1 MPPLVSTLE
10 RVSPKPRLIPQQK
23 VLLVDQEA
31 ADRERYAQH
40 LRDRGLRVRACS
52 SYEEGEQ
59 CLVRERFDLVIVDQG
74 GPAFE
79 GKVVAARAMMKDRR
93 VPVLVTTRHHH
104 MAAYMEAMQLGAADY
119 LEKPIPVHEFLWRI
133 GTHLPSGWVKTQ
145 RAS

>member
-10 RVSPKPRLIPQQK
+10 RVSAKPRLIPQQK

-40 LRDRGLRVRACS
+40 LRDRGLWVRACS

-104 MAAYMEAMQLGAADY
+104 MAAYVEAMQLGAADY

-133 GTHLPSGWVKTQ
+133 GTHLPSGWVKTR